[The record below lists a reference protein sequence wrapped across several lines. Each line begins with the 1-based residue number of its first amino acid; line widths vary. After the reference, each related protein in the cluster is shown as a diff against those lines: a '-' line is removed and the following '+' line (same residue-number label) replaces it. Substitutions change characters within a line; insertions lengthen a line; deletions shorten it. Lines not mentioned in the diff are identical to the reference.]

1 MNRVDVLMSGLD
13 RAIPTGGSSN
23 YKVEKWRT
31 VAEKLDEALLEY
43 ELDQN
48 SDIEPRIIHVLA
60 SNDGLLPN
68 EMAREIVKEIARSR
82 NAV

>member
-13 RAIPTGGSSN
+13 KAIPTGGSSN

-82 NAV
+82 DAV

>member
-68 EMAREIVKEIARSR
+68 EMAREIVKEMARSG

>member
-13 RAIPTGGSSN
+13 KAIPTGGSSN

-31 VAEKLDEALLEY
+31 VAEKLDGALLEY
-43 ELDQN
+43 EMNHD
-48 SDIEPRIIHVLA
+48 SDLEPRIIHILA

-68 EMAREIVKEIARSR
+68 EMAREIIKEIARSR